1 MHLKCIC
8 LFYKKGKKMLD
19 TIIYFFMF
27 ILGIILGS
35 FYTLA
40 VYRIPLK
47 QDITHTRSYCP
58 KCNHK
63 LNFFDL
69 IPVLSY
75 LFLGGKCRY
84 CKDKIRPRYIIIEL
98 LSGIVFLLFAIILD
112 INLLKIEYE
121 KIATLVFGIMFFSTV
136 FIIIGI
142 FKEYKKI
149 QKSVFNFGIITGLIY
164 MIYLYI
170 LNTSIYRYIIYVTL
184 FIIMGIINNLN
195 KANEKM
201 KMVTFLAYIVIGVF
215 QISTILL

>member
-1 MHLKCIC
+1 MKYAYALD
-8 LFYKKGKKMLD
+8 YKKENKNLN

-27 ILGIILGS
+27 ALGTVLGS

-63 LNFFDL
+63 LNFLDL

-75 LFLGGKCRY
+75 IFLGGKCRY
-84 CKDKIRPRYIIIEL
+84 CKNKIRPRYIILEI
-98 LSGIVFLLFAIILD
+98 LSGIVFLLYAMLLD
-112 INLLKIEYE
+112 INILNIEYE
-121 KIATLVFGIMFFSTV
+121 KIMALIFGVLFLSTI

-142 FKEYKKI
+142 FKEHKQIKKV
-149 QKSVFNFGIITGLIY
+149 VFNFGIVVEIIY

-170 LNTSIYRYIIYVTL
+170 LNTSIYRYIIYIIGLILIAILNNEKKITQKLKKIL
-184 FIIMGIINNLN
+184 FVIYMVIGII
-195 KANEKM
+195 EIM
-201 KMVTFLAYIVIGVF
+201 
-215 QISTILL
+215 ISI